1 MTMSE
6 PGGNSSPP
14 SEPAP
19 SGANATPPNTGPAS
33 PGLTALPAAS
43 LAAHPVAAPT
53 TLKATE
59 PAAQIAGT
67 TSAQDAGATAA
78 QNVIAPPAQLA
89 PAPTQIHLGPRPA
102 ACPATQNGAPSSA
115 RPTASKTDKAAPAQ
129 LPVPSAVVDV
139 QPVTPAAATAI
150 QPKAAPPSAPKA
162 APPPASKAAPPS
174 APKVAQRSAS
184 KPAPP
189 SGPRPAPPTT
199 AAAPG
204 VQRPLGSISLEIA
217 RMVTAFLG
225 PDYRRRD
232 SVGAT
237 LNALRTRLET
247 STAKFDS
254 DREMLIWQVR
264 EAIRT
269 EFFKIIYPAPPS
281 PMLLSLVTR
290 TEVLLTKFYSE
301 NRPFF
306 FPGARVAVPTEAGS
320 RRAGTTLQLR
330 FKVVGEA
337 TVTEALLHLDGPNGG
352 GFQWVQTPALT
363 PLVTYAPVQTTPAAT
378 PRRIQQQKPIT
389 PRPKRGGKATVRAP
403 RPKVPKPPGV
413 VSKRKAQA
421 AKAAAKAAAA
431 AAAKA
436 AATAKKQ
443 LEAPPPPP
451 TPTGPAALPP
461 TYVPEALLSTSPPP
475 RKRLRRDVDRPLS
488 HVAGSLRRALDI
500 DASSGEMAYNS
511 IGSIRRLIG
520 IERLVARRK
529 ISGSEDIEYFVK
541 WSGRSMREGSWER
554 RQALMVDVPALV
566 VDFDTR
572 HSDEPQLACHSDRI
586 KTEEEEREAE
596 TKPEEEVGAEE
607 EAETKEE
614 REEENH
620 GEAKSGDDDVKMEEV
635 EEIIKQDGEPES
647 TKVSPESERKYVDE
661 VTGIAIPGYLD
672 TPVLELG
679 FAGMVL
685 QVRRPAEWS
694 LHNDASALARDYK
707 KRQSRFKQEDIRE
720 GEKLFPLS
728 KTEAKSALDASLRS
742 HKTYNRR
749 PIPFPRGLG
758 RAVASDTGTP
768 FSREVLAAA
777 PPTWESY
784 LLGLGL
790 KPKHLERELPPL
802 MLSLDSKTMRRV
814 VVAAKDGAHERA
826 VEHRERARRVVR
838 AAYRHAA
845 NTDPPSALFR
855 DGRRRPEE
863 CDTCFPAESK
873 TNAKKTKSPRVPE
886 PTTNGLLR
894 ARDPSFAAALA
905 AAAAKAKGT
914 QANGDKEER
923 WFDAVWSCW
932 RVGPGPSV
940 Q

>member
-1 MTMSE
+1 M
-6 PGGNSSPP
+6 PPP
-14 SEPAP
+14 SASAP
-19 SGANATPPNTGPAS
+19 SDANATPSSGGPAS
-33 PGLTALPAAS
+33 TPASSALMAPPAAP
-43 LAAHPVAAPT
+43 LAAQPVAASAVPKT
-53 TLKATE
+53 AE
-59 PAAQIAGT
+59 PAAQIAGAP
-67 TSAQDAGATAA
+67 SAKNASTPAA
-78 QNVIAPPAQLA
+78 QNVATPPAQPA
-89 PAPTQIHLGPRPA
+89 PAPTQVQMAPRPA
-102 ACPATQNGAPSSA
+102 APPATQNGAPTSA
-115 RPTASKTDKAAPAQ
+115 QPTTPTTDKPPAQ
-129 LPVPSAVVDV
+129 PPVPSAIVAA
-139 QPVTPAAATAI
+139 QQVTPAAPPTL
-150 QPKAAPPSAPKA
+150 QSNAAPPSAPNA
-162 APPPASKAAPPS
+162 APPPASKSPPQS
-174 APKVAQRSAS
+174 APKAVQQAAL

-189 SGPRPAPPTT
+189 SEPTPAPSV
-199 AAAPG
+199 AAAPE
-204 VQRPLGSISLEIA
+204 VQRPLGSTSLEIA
-217 RMVTAFLG
+217 RMVTEFLG
-225 PDYRRRD
+225 PDYPRRD

-247 STAKFDS
+247 NTAKFDS

-281 PMLLSLVTR
+281 RTLLSLVTR
-290 TEVLLTKFYSE
+290 TEVLLTKFHAPT
-301 NRPFF
+301 RPFF

-330 FKVVGEA
+330 FKAVGET

-363 PLVTYAPVQTTPAAT
+363 ALLAYAPIQTTPPAPA
-378 PRRIQQQKPIT
+378 RRVQQQKAIT
-389 PRPKRGGKATVRAP
+389 PRPKRVGKSAPRAP
-403 RPKVPKPPGV
+403 RPRAPKPPGPI
-413 VSKRKAQA
+413 SKRKAQA

-436 AATAKKQ
+436 VAAAKKQ
-443 LEAPPPPP
+443 QEAPPPPP
-451 TPTGPAALPP
+451 PPTGPAALPA

-475 RKRLRRDVDRPLS
+475 RKRLRGDVDRPLS
-488 HVAGSLRRALDI
+488 YIAGSLRRALDV
-500 DASSGEMAYNS
+500 DASSGEMAHNS
-511 IGSIRRLIG
+511 IGSIRRLVG
-520 IERLVARRK
+520 VERLVARRK
-529 ISGSEDIEYFVK
+529 ISGSEDIEYYVK

-554 RQALMVDVPALV
+554 REALMVDVPALV

-572 HSDEPQLACHSDRI
+572 HPDEPKVACHSDRVR
-586 KTEEEEREAE
+586 TEEEDREEETKIEEKVEAE
-596 TKPEEEVGAEE
+596 A
-607 EAETKEE
+607 EAETKERQE
-614 REEENH
+614 MEND
-620 GEAKSGDDDVKMEEV
+620 GEAKAEDDDVKMEDVDEKV
-635 EEIIKQDGEPES
+635 KQDGEPES
-647 TKVSPESERKYVDE
+647 VKFRSESERKYVDE
-661 VTGIAIPGYLD
+661 VTGIAIPGYVD
-672 TPVLELG
+672 TPILELG

-685 QVRRPAEWS
+685 QVRRPADWS
-694 LHNDASALARDYK
+694 LHNDASAAARDYK
-707 KRQSRFKQEDIRE
+707 KRQSRFKQEDIRA

-728 KTEAKSALDASLRS
+728 KSEAKSALDVSLRS
-742 HKTYNRR
+742 HKAHNRR
-749 PIPFPRGLG
+749 PILFPRGLG

-768 FSREVLAAA
+768 FSRELLDAA

-790 KPKHLERELPPL
+790 KPKHLERDLPPL

-855 DGRRRPEE
+855 DGKRRSEE

-873 TNAKKTKSPRVPE
+873 ANAKKSKSPRVPE

-894 ARDPSFAAALA
+894 ARDPAFAAAL
-905 AAAAKAKGT
+905 AAAKAKGT
-914 QANGDKEER
+914 QAKRSNEER

-932 RVGPGPSV
+932 RAGPGPSV